1 MPPDAPE
8 SDMRV
13 LSLQID
19 HLNESVGAMQ
29 EAMCRM
35 ADAVNK
41 LAVVE
46 ERQSQ
51 AAEGIS
57 KLDDRL
63 GKIEDRLRTLEIAE
77 PMQTQATDWVYRAL
91 WAVAA
96 AAAAFIAAKAGLI

>member
-1 MPPDAPE
+1 
-8 SDMRV
+8 MR
-13 LSLQID
+13 IE
-19 HLNESVGAMQ
+19 HLHDSVDSMQ

-57 KLDDRL
+57 KLDARL
-63 GKIEDRLRTLEIAE
+63 DKIEDRLRVLEVAE
-77 PMQTQATDWVYRAL
+77 PMQSKVTDWVLRAM
-91 WAVAA
+91 WAIVAA
-96 AAAAFIAAKAGLI
+96 AAMFIAAKTGLI